1 MMKKRKLGII
11 GGSGLYKMEG
21 FKKSKWRKIKTPWG
35 NPSDEILIAKFE
47 GEEICFIPRHSRG
60 HKINPSNIN
69 FRANID
75 ALKQLGVTDIISV
88 SAVGSLREE
97 LEPGKFVI
105 IDQFID
111 RTFAR
116 VKTFFDEEIVAHVS
130 MAKPTSPGLS
140 NCCESA
146 LKKLNI
152 KNKKGG
158 TYIVMEG
165 PQFSTLAES
174 NLYRSWNADVIGMTN
189 MPEAKLSR
197 EAEIRYCTV
206 AMVTDYDCWH
216 PDHDEVDVAMVIQ
229 TLQKNASNAQNMIKE
244 VIKTFKDFSVDKDPA
259 NNCLDTA
266 IITDPKLRTK
276 KTIKKLK
283 YIAGRALNKK

>member
-1 MMKKRKLGII
+1 MKKRKLGII
-11 GGSGLYKMEG
+11 GGSGLYKMDG
-21 FKKSKWRKIKTPWG
+21 FENTKWKDVKTSWG
-35 NPSDEILIAKFE
+35 NPSDQVLIASYN

-60 HKINPSNIN
+60 HKISPTNIN

-75 ALKQLGVTDIISV
+75 AMKQMEVTDIISV
-88 SAVGSLREE
+88 SAVGSLKEN
-97 LEPGKFVI
+97 LSPGMFVI
-105 IDQFID
+105 VDQFID

-116 VKTFFDEEIVAHVS
+116 SKTFFDEEIIAHVS
-130 MAKPTSPGLS
+130 MAKPTSKDLGK
-140 NCCESA
+140 CCESA

-152 KNKKGG
+152 NHQVGG
-158 TYIVMEG
+158 TYVVMEG

-174 NLYRSWNADVIGMTN
+174 NLYRSWKADVIGMTN
-189 MPEAKLSR
+189 MPEAKLAR
-197 EAEIRYCTV
+197 EAEVRYCTV

-216 PDHDEVDVAMVIQ
+216 PDHDEVDVAMVIK

-244 VIKTFKDFSVDKDPA
+244 VIKTFKNFSIDKDPA

-276 KTIKKLK
+276 KTKKKLK
-283 YIAGRALNKK
+283 YIAGRVLK